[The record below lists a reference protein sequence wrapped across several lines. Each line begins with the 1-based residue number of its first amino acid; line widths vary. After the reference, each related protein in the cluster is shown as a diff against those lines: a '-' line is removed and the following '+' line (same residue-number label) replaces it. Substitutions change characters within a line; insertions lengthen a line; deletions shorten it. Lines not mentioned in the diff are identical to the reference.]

1 MTSKQFWAPMILA
14 GLMLAGCSSTTLSGS
29 WKSPDYTRQVKK
41 VYIVGVSKQET
52 NRRIFE
58 NEFNRQLSAHGVI
71 GLSSYKDVPDSAK
84 IDEVKIAESL
94 KTTGA
99 DSVLMTNVT
108 GQRTEEVVKPGRVS
122 SYNTSPYY
130 GSRSPYY
137 GDRSYNR
144 YYGSYYNQRREV
156 IYEPATISQFTIVTV
171 EANLYDAKTKEMIW
185 SAQLETVV
193 ESDIQTLISD
203 FVKVVI
209 KDMSSK
215 GLI

>member
-1 MTSKQFWAPMILA
+1 MISKRFWALTILA
-14 GLMLAGCSSTTLSGS
+14 GLMLTGCSSTTLSGS
-29 WKSPDYTRQVKK
+29 WKSPDYNSKVKK
-41 VYIVGVSKQET
+41 IYIVGISKQET

-58 NEFNRQLSAHGVI
+58 DEFNRQLSAHGVV
-71 GLSSYKDVPDSAK
+71 GLSSYKDVPESAN
-84 IDEVKIAESL
+84 IDEAKIAEIL

-108 GQRTEEVVKPGRVS
+108 GRRTEEVVIPGRVL

-130 GSRSPYY
+130 GV
-137 GDRSYNR
+137 RSYNR
-144 YYGSYYNQRREV
+144 YYGSYYNQRREI

-171 EANLYDAKTKEMIW
+171 EANLFDAKTKEMIW